1 MSRAKSILSLLS
13 KGKSIKE
20 VAKATKSSEAYVY
33 YVRWAD
39 KKGKTTPKKAKKKAV
54 YKSERSKL
62 IKAVFDTV
70 KDVKAV
76 KEKKPTLKMRSWV
89 EANKPPRVMINLAR
103 RKDGAIIDLDKG
115 GEVISPPDLVNR
127 PPHYTDGGIDTLKF
141 IEAKDLNY
149 RLGNVVKYISRTGKK
164 VDSDPLQD
172 LEKARFYL
180 DREIEARR
188 DA

>member
-1 MSRAKSILSLLS
+1 M
-13 KGKSIKE
+13 
-20 VAKATKSSEAYVY
+20 AKATKSSEAYVY

-62 IKAVFDTV
+62 IKAVFDTA
-70 KDVKAV
+70 KNVKAV
-76 KEKKPTLKMRSWV
+76 KEMKQALDVIEKKNPKADWDDKKAFWKTMKKQYGDATSQVMDELV
-89 EANKPPRVMINLAR
+89 DPKPLF
-103 RKDGAIIDLDKG
+103 
-115 GEVISPPDLVNR
+115 GEIASDLVNH

-164 VDSDPLQD
+164 VDSDPIQD

>member
-1 MSRAKSILSLLS
+1 M
-13 KGKSIKE
+13 
-20 VAKATKSSEAYVY
+20 Y
-33 YVRWAD
+33 YVRWTD
-39 KKGKTTPKKAKKKAV
+39 KKGKTAPKKKK
-54 YKSERSKL
+54 SK
-62 IKAVFDTV
+62 I
-70 KDVKAV
+70 VKAV
-76 KEKKPTLKMRSWV
+76 KEMKQALDVIEKKPTKLIIQPQHKNTAM
-89 EANKPPRVMINLAR
+89 KLLAE
-103 RKDGAIIDLDKG
+103 LDVAEKKL
-115 GEVISPPDLVNR
+115 DLVNR

>member
-1 MSRAKSILSLLS
+1 MSKAKKILSLLS
-13 KGKSIKE
+13 KGNSIKQ

-33 YVRWAD
+33 YVRWID
-39 KKGKTTPKKAKKKAV
+39 KKGKTAPKKKK
-54 YKSERSKL
+54 SK
-62 IKAVFDTV
+62 I
-70 KDVKAV
+70 VKAV
-76 KEKKPTLKMRSWV
+76 KEMKQALDVIEKKPTKLIIQPQHKNTAM
-89 EANKPPRVMINLAR
+89 KLLAE
-103 RKDGAIIDLDKG
+103 LDVAEKKL
-115 GEVISPPDLVNR
+115 DLVNR

>member
-1 MSRAKSILSLLS
+1 
-13 KGKSIKE
+13 
-20 VAKATKSSEAYVY
+20 
-33 YVRWAD
+33 VRWID
-39 KKGKTTPKKAKKKAV
+39 KKGKTAPKKKK
-54 YKSERSKL
+54 SK
-62 IKAVFDTV
+62 I
-70 KDVKAV
+70 VKAV
-76 KEKKPTLKMRSWV
+76 KEMKQALDVIEKKPTKLIIQPQHKNTAM
-89 EANKPPRVMINLAR
+89 KLLAE
-103 RKDGAIIDLDKG
+103 LDVAEKKL
-115 GEVISPPDLVNR
+115 DLVNR

>member
-1 MSRAKSILSLLS
+1 M
-13 KGKSIKE
+13 
-20 VAKATKSSEAYVY
+20 Y
-33 YVRWAD
+33 YVRWTD
-39 KKGKTTPKKAKKKAV
+39 KKGKTAPKKKK
-54 YKSERSKL
+54 SK
-62 IKAVFDTV
+62 I
-70 KDVKAV
+70 VKAV
-76 KEKKPTLKMRSWV
+76 KEMKQALDVIEKKPTKLIIQPKHKDTAM
-89 EANKPPRVMINLAR
+89 KLLAE
-103 RKDGAIIDLDKG
+103 LDVAEKKL
-115 GEVISPPDLVNR
+115 DLVNR

>member
-1 MSRAKSILSLLS
+1 M
-13 KGKSIKE
+13 
-20 VAKATKSSEAYVY
+20 Y
-33 YVRWAD
+33 YVRWTD
-39 KKGKTTPKKAKKKAV
+39 KKGKTAPKKKK
-54 YKSERSKL
+54 SK
-62 IKAVFDTV
+62 I
-70 KDVKAV
+70 VKAV
-76 KEKKPTLKMRSWV
+76 KEMKQALDVIEKKPTKLIIQPQHKNTAM
-89 EANKPPRVMINLAR
+89 KLLAE
-103 RKDGAIIDLDKG
+103 LDVAEKKL
-115 GEVISPPDLVNR
+115 DLVNR

-180 DREIEARR
+180 EREIEARR

>member
-1 MSRAKSILSLLS
+1 
-13 KGKSIKE
+13 
-20 VAKATKSSEAYVY
+20 VY
-33 YVRWAD
+33 YVRWTD
-39 KKGKTTPKKAKKKAV
+39 KKGKTAPKKKK
-54 YKSERSKL
+54 SK
-62 IKAVFDTV
+62 I
-70 KDVKAV
+70 VKAV
-76 KEKKPTLKMRSWV
+76 KEMKQALDVIEKKPTKLIIQPQHKNTAM
-89 EANKPPRVMINLAR
+89 KLLAE
-103 RKDGAIIDLDKG
+103 LDVAEKKL
-115 GEVISPPDLVNR
+115 DLVNR

>member
-1 MSRAKSILSLLS
+1 MSKAKSILSLLN

-33 YVRWAD
+33 YVRWTD
-39 KKGKTTPKKAKKKAV
+39 KKGKPTPKKVKENPV
-54 YKSERSKL
+54 YKNGRAKIIE
-62 IKAVFDTV
+62 
-70 KDVKAV
+70 AV
-76 KEKKPTLKMRSWV
+76 KEMQQALDVIEKKPTKLIIQPQHKNTAM
-89 EANKPPRVMINLAR
+89 KLLAE
-103 RKDGAIIDLDKG
+103 LDVAEKKL
-115 GEVISPPDLVNR
+115 DLVNR

-180 DREIEARR
+180 EREIEARR